1 MDDTI
6 RTAQEGQGV
15 ALEAREVPDKRVHGA
30 DRSEGLPVN
39 DAQAGQGGVSGKTP
53 LAGGSCERQQA
64 RKRSG
69 SKAKKLSVFKAVR
82 AKCIDCAGGSWKY
95 VKFCPS
101 DGVHSLRCPLWPF
114 RFGIRP
120 ETARKRYGPDFLDPA
135 AMPDASTNLD
145 DLP

>member
-64 RKRSG
+64 QDGRDTRTKSPSIFR
-69 SKAKKLSVFKAVR
+69 AVR
-82 AKCIDCAGGSWKY
+82 AKCIDCAGRSRKC
-95 VKFCPS
+95 VRFCPS
-101 DGVHSLRCPLWPF
+101 DGVNSPACPLWLF

-120 ETARKRYGPDFLDPA
+120 ETARKRYGADFLDPT
-135 AMPDASTNLD
+135 AMPDVSTNLD
-145 DLP
+145 DLR